1 MSQVISTINS
11 GVRLQSYGNSSTA
24 GELQISGDTSAFFP
38 IIKTDGSLASGGAML
53 TINPGPPS
61 AGTSA
66 VLLSGQALTL
76 SLEYNQANTQVRFN
90 VVTNAGTVPS
100 ITSGW
105 VALGQEHSVGVAYDA
120 QGKIIL
126 AVDGVSD
133 TTYTANFSLPTA
145 SFVSNAVAAST
156 SGNGISNFNGY
167 VDQIVTFNSAPSVA
181 VLNQMTADPAGV
193 NNLLKDHTEY
203 VVINYGK
210 TAVVNGTNT
219 SNAPATTTHAN
230 ANTSGTD
237 ATIYITDVSGIQ
249 VGDQILKNSGI
260 VGYVTYIDGTQSATG
275 GQIGYLAPA
284 NGTTVAAADVI
295 SFVHQKATVS
305 QNVSSISPAVSSTTL
320 LPAPTGV
327 FGGDFQIGDTVTGL
341 NIPLGSQITA
351 ISTSNAQTNSDP
363 TLYVNSLTL
372 SSATTSGVPNGTI
385 AIAHNVTAPSQIVN
399 AITPSGTKIIQVAA
413 VGGIQVGDLVTGV
426 DIPSGTY
433 VTKID
438 GTVIPANGTTT
449 LPTVTVNQTIPTGH
463 TENITFTHPSYSS
476 VAFEMFASANASV
489 LTLATSS
496 GAQVGDSVYNGLNLV
511 GTVLNIP
518 STSTVKLDP
527 NSYTAAN
534 LPAASGILS
543 FVHNSSILNSTGFI
557 AAGSKTLTVTN
568 NSGVQVGD
576 TVTAASGITS
586 DVVVSV
592 SGNTVTLAT
601 ASTASVGSAS
611 VPASLVFTHP
621 VSSNTV
627 NTVGYQ
633 NSSYNGITLP
643 VYDTHGIQI
652 GDLVIGTGIPVGDYV
667 KAIDS
672 EKNQV
677 TLNTATTA
685 YVAGNTPLTFT
696 HQTADNVQFATISS
710 TTLPAT
716 AAGVSYKVGDN
727 IVITVPTSATT
738 TVTKTYTV
746 VTTDV
751 STTNALKTESNIASS
766 IVKAFPTIGGY
777 QLQVVKPTSTTDSN
791 TVGFV
796 PMQGT
801 PTGLPLI
808 QVSAVNS
815 VGVVEDQVSGFYN
828 LSTSNTTLTAT
839 TPIPLIDGNT
849 LNGVSTTITVK
860 DTTGSASG
868 VPKVNAVSYSTASSG
883 NVAATKVAH
892 GPVYVEFANY
902 VAGGNATYNV
912 YVDPGFVNSVGIGGT
927 LNSVGLTLQ
936 VPTADV
942 AASTSVTLTPM
953 SGGTLSL
960 VNSDSATSPSLQW
973 ASNQG
978 LTDFSQPI
986 ASFTLQPSANAT
998 SINATVTNLSVNNK
1012 FFQDA
1017 VSTSPMLVGTPLNA
1031 QVYTITGHVFNEYN
1045 QSGFTATT
1053 TGTPWAASGNGIQR
1067 AIPNTDLSYT
1077 VAGNGSSDIRLSLE
1091 KAVPA
1096 IPTAQSPSANVNLD
1110 VVASSL
1116 SATASKV
1123 PFSMVI
1129 DLPSNSSGTTFVPGV
1144 GVTATATVAGHLMTI
1159 TGLYTAPKGNTSTTP
1174 TLGVINATLANE
1186 FNSGSQFTMDSLTIS
1201 GAPVT
1206 GQSLFVGFS
1215 QTDANGAYSLTNV
1228 PAGSLTVNPINNNGA
1243 AQNQSAGVNVSD
1255 ALAALNIAA
1264 GKGIPSTIQNGL
1276 ASTPILATN
1285 LLPSDYIAADYDG
1298 NGVVTASDALQILQY
1313 YVAVNKPAVLSYKY
1327 LPATANSGLNTTE
1340 SLTSVVLPAIPVLPT
1355 DKDPVTQSI
1364 LATGNN
1370 TKIVDIV
1377 GVLPGDIAV

>member
-11 GVRLQSYGNSSTA
+11 GVRLQSSGNSSTA
-24 GELQISGDTSAFFP
+24 GELLISGDTSAFFP

-76 SLEYNQANTQVRFN
+76 SLEYNQANTQIRFN
-90 VVTNAGTVPS
+90 VITNAGTVPS
-100 ITSGW
+100 ISSAW
-105 VALGQEHSVGVAYDA
+105 VSLGQEHSVGVSYDA
-120 QGKIIL
+120 QGMIIL

-133 TTYTANFSLPTA
+133 TTYTANFSLPTT
-145 SFVSNAVAAST
+145 SFTSNAIGAST
-156 SGNGISNFNGY
+156 TPTASGKYISNYNGY
-167 VDQIVTFNSAPSVA
+167 VDQVVTFNSAPSVT

-203 VVINYGK
+203 VTVNVGK
-210 TAVVNGTNT
+210 TAVVNLISNAGTAAAATSANDT
-219 SNAPATTTHAN
+219 SNANLTG
-230 ANTSGTD
+230 GTPS
-237 ATIYITDVSGIQ
+237 TIYINDVSGIQ
-249 VGDQILKNSGI
+249 VGDQILKNGGV
-260 VGYVTYIDGTQSATG
+260 VGYVTSVNGTKTAIG
-275 GQIGYLAPA
+275 GQVGYLAPSA
-284 NGTTVAAADVI
+284 GGTSVLAKDVI
-295 SFVHQKATVS
+295 SFVHQKTAVS
-305 QNVSSISPAVSSTTL
+305 QSIDANSPAIASTTL
-320 LPAPTGV
+320 LPHPTGV

-351 ISTSNAQTNSDP
+351 IST
-363 TLYVNSLTL
+363 TLASINSLTL
-372 SSATTSGVPNGTI
+372 SAATTSGVALGTMSV
-385 AIAHNVTAPSQIVN
+385 AHNVNAPTQLVN
-399 AITPSGTKIIQVAA
+399 AVTTSGSNSIKVAA
-413 VGGIQVGDLVTGV
+413 LGGVQVGDLVTGV
-426 DIPSGTY
+426 GVPSNTF
-433 VTKID
+433 VTALD
-438 GTVIPANGTTT
+438 GHDALA
-449 LPTVTVNQTIPTGH
+449 LPTVTVSNNLTGTF
-463 TENITFTHPSYSS
+463 TENITFTHSSYPTVVFANYASTS
-476 VAFEMFASANASV
+476 VNT
-489 LTLATSS
+489 LTLASS
-496 GAQVGDSVYNGLNLV
+496 KGVQVGDSVYKGAALV
-511 GTVLNIP
+511 GTVQSIP
-518 STSTVKLDP
+518 SDATVTL
-527 NSYTAAN
+527 
-534 LPAASGILS
+534 SGAPVGALSNNDQLS
-543 FVHNSSILNSTGFI
+543 FVHNSATLNATGSIT
-557 AAGSKTLTVTN
+557 AGSKNLVVTN
-568 NSGVQVGD
+568 NAGIQVGD
-576 TVTAASGITS
+576 LVSATSGITS
-586 DVVVSV
+586 DVVLAVA
-592 SGNTVTLAT
+592 GNNVTLSD
-601 ASTASVGSAS
+601 ASTATVGSPN
-611 VPASLVFTHP
+611 VPAALVFTHP

-627 NTVGYQ
+627 TTIGYQ
-633 NSSYNGITLP
+633 NSVWHGADLP

-652 GDLVIGTGIPVGDYV
+652 GDSVVGLGIPVGATV
-667 KAIDS
+667 KSIDS
-672 EKNQV
+672 LSQI
-677 TLNTATTA
+677 TLTTPTTA
-685 YVAGNTPLTFT
+685 YVAGNTSLTFT
-696 HQTADNVQFATISS
+696 HQTADNVQFATILS
-710 TTLPAT
+710 TTN
-716 AAGVSYKVGDN
+716 GVSSYKVGDT
-727 IVITVPTSATT
+727 ILITVPTSATT
-738 TVTKTYTV
+738 SISKTYTV

-751 STTNALKTESNIASS
+751 STNSALETESSIAAS
-766 IVKAFPTIGGY
+766 IVKAFPNIGGY
-777 QLQVVKPTSTTDSN
+777 QLQLVTPTSTTTSN
-791 TVGFV
+791 TIGFV
-796 PMQGT
+796 PLQGT
-801 PTGLPLI
+801 QAGLPLI
-808 QVSAVNS
+808 KVQAINS
-815 VGVVEDQVSGFYN
+815 VGIVEDQVSGFYN
-828 LSTSNTTLTAT
+828 LSTSNTSLTNVLS
-839 TPIPLIDGNT
+839 PLSSILGSSLSGSNVDIKDPTGN
-849 LNGVSTTITVK
+849 
-860 DTTGSASG
+860 GS
-868 VPKVNAVSYSTASSG
+868 PTVNAVSYSTASGG
-883 NVAATKVAH
+883 NVAATKIAH
-892 GPVYVEFANY
+892 GPVYVEFSNY

-912 YVDPGFVNSVGIGGT
+912 YLDPGYVNSVGIGGT

-960 VNSDSATSPSLQW
+960 VNSDSPTSPSLQW
-973 ASNQG
+973 ASSQG
-978 LTDFSQPI
+978 LSDFSQPI
-986 ASFTLQPSANAT
+986 ASFTLKPSANAT
-998 SINATVTNLSVNNK
+998 SINATVTNLSVNSK

-1144 GVTATATVAGHLMTI
+1144 GVTASATVAGHLMTI

-1327 LPATANSGLNTTE
+1327 LPASANSGLNTTE

-1370 TKIVDIV
+1370 TKIIDIV